1 MERANVDRGANLGAD
16 GTKATAEEMA
26 IAEVNDVK
34 NRMIRIIS
42 IGHNYMIACWWLIS
56 LNKERGNRRPAAL
69 WYLLQPSTSCSRN
82 GTNEQDGGS
91 TESE

>member
-34 NRMIRIIS
+34 NRMIRII
-42 IGHNYMIACWWLIS
+42 YMIAHNYDC
-56 LNKERGNRRPAAL
+56 
-69 WYLLQPSTSCSRN
+69 LLVIVCSTSPVM
-82 GTNEQDGGS
+82 
-91 TESE
+91 